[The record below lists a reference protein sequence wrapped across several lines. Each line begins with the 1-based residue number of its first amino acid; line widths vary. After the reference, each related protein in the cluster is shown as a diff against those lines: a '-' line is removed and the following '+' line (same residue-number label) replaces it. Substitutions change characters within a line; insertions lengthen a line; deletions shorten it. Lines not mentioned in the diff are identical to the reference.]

1 MSYLLL
7 AIGLSDSYSAW
18 RARAYLTGTDR
29 APPWRSSLVQV
40 RALTLAHSGSLL
52 IRHAGGAETQI
63 PAIDA
68 AIVIL
73 SERE

>member
-7 AIGLSDSYSAW
+7 AIGLSHSYSAW

-29 APPWRSSLVQV
+29 APPWRSSLV

-52 IRHAGGAETQI
+52 IRHAGAAETQI

-68 AIVIL
+68 GIVIL